1 MYLCVVDVMSLVMSK
16 VESARGRA
24 SLAASEVV
32 QETVSEM
39 GKSFLSS
46 PVRLLEELLEVEE
59 AAEGE
64 AEEVPVALEAW
75 VELALW
81 VLDASV
87 EDSTLELATWVLL
100 LMEAWV
106 VVETAMLVAT
116 EETAA
121 VEVDRTSEVV
131 GRVLHVFLRW
141 WILRWLWMGTAE
153 TETSEK
159 ARMATRVL
167 KAYMASV
174 SWKKSEGLEGDPVNK
189 DSGE

>member
-1 MYLCVVDVMSLVMSK
+1 MAPK
-16 VESARGRA
+16 RR
-24 SLAASEVV
+24 VV
-32 QETVSEM
+32 QADSDNEEGSQASKRPRQSTESED
-39 GKSFLSS
+39 
-46 PVRLLEELLEVEE
+46 
-59 AAEGE
+59 E

-81 VLDASV
+81 VLDALV

-100 LMEAWV
+100 LTEAWV

-121 VEVDRTSEVV
+121 VEVERTSEEV